1 MPNTKYDLRYDSRPL
16 TENEVLDEVYA
27 VREALSARF
36 DYDVHKLGEYLRS
49 RRKEIEAKGFRYVS
63 KEDLEK
69 RK

>member
-1 MPNTKYDLRYDSRPL
+1 MSDTETRPRL
-16 TENEVLDEVYA
+16 FIENEVLDELHAY
-27 VREALSARF
+27 REALAARF